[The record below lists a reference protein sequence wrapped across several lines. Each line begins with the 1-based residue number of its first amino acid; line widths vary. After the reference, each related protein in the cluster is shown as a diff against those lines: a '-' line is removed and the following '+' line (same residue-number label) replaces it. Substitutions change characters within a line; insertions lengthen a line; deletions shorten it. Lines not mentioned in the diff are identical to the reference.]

1 VAKKAKKTTKKA
13 TVKKTAKKKAVAKKT
28 VKKKAAVKK
37 ATAKKKVAKKKA
49 VAKKTV
55 KKKTV
60 AKKKTTKKA
69 TVKKTAKKTI
79 KKTAAPKKPASVKGV
94 PVSRK
99 RPKTILK
106 KAELQRFR
114 ELLIEKLKE
123 IVGNV
128 NHIELESLKKSRMD
142 ASGDLSSM
150 PIHMADVGS
159 DNYEQEFALGL
170 MDSERKI
177 VMEIQA
183 ALKRIENNSYGICE
197 GTFEPIPKP
206 RLEGIPWTRYCVQ
219 YAEMLEKGLVV
230 AEQNWYDDEDDDD
243 VIKDEELDKEELGV
257 DYDDDD
263 YDDDDEEEDDIE
275 DLYFGFNDED

>member
-1 VAKKAKKTTKKA
+1 MKKAVT
-13 TVKKTAKKKAVAKKT
+13 KKTAAKKT
-28 VKKKAAVKK
+28 VKKKAAAKK
-37 ATAKKKVAKKKA
+37 TTAKKKVTKKKTA
-49 VAKKTV
+49 TKKSVTKKTASKKSTPQKTTAKKT
-55 KKKTV
+55 
-60 AKKKTTKKA
+60 A
-69 TVKKTAKKTI
+69 AKKTI
-79 KKTAAPKKPASVKGV
+79 KKTTAGVKKSALPRTS
-94 PVSRK
+94 PRSRK
-99 RPKTILK
+99 RPKTILT
-106 KAELQRFR
+106 KAELQHFR
-114 ELLIEKLKE
+114 ALLIEKLKE

-177 VMEIQA
+177 VIEIQA
-183 ALKRIENNSYGICE
+183 ALQRIENNSYGICE

-230 AEQNWYDDEDDDD
+230 AEQNWYDDDEDD
-243 VIKDEELDKEELGV
+243 VIKDDEIEGEDDELDT
-257 DYDDDD
+257 DYDDDKD
-263 YDDDDEEEDDIE
+263 DDEEDGYDDDDIE
-275 DLYFGFNDED
+275 SLYYGYGDED